1 MQVHGAPAAV
11 FRCNVSIF
19 IKAGDRAKKR
29 EMKKKQKK
37 EEIPSMAFEIIGG
50 SRLGAHASPARLNC
64 VLLLHGL
71 LNFCRGRVI

>member
-29 EMKKKQKK
+29 EMKKKSKK
-37 EEIPSMAFEIIGG
+37 KKKFRRWLLRLLEGRGLERTPRPLGLIAFYCFT
-50 SRLGAHASPARLNC
+50 AY
-64 VLLLHGL
+64 
-71 LNFCRGRVI
+71 